1 VDWEDLGG
9 GLEPVVLGAIRAARE
24 SEALVVREQELEL
37 AANKQ
42 FPREILLEDSRQ
54 I

>member
-1 VDWEDLGG
+1 VDWAGLGEV
-9 GLEPVVLGAIRAARE
+9 LEPVVLGAMRAARE
-24 SEALVVREQELEL
+24 LEALVVREQELEL